1 MFRISRCICWQ
12 TKNKKK
18 CLGYFLDI
26 AQSGLGQNSR
36 MQEKGLTICEAWPI
50 EWWSSIDRKLL
61 KENFYKFLNRLKP
74 AKIFWISVQHS
85 YV

>member
-1 MFRISRCICWQ
+1 MFRISTCICWQ

-36 MQEKGLTICEAWPI
+36 MQEKGLTVCEARPI
-50 EWWSSIDRKLL
+50 EW
-61 KENFYKFLNRLKP
+61 
-74 AKIFWISVQHS
+74 
-85 YV
+85 